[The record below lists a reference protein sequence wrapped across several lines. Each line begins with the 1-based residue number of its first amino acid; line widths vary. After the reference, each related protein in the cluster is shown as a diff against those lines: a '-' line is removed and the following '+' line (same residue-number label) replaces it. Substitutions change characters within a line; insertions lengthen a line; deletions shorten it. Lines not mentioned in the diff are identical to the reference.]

1 MSKLSE
7 MLQELKGE
15 PIEEGR
21 RGGSIVAVLSF
32 MDTNVGVL
40 KSAVSALSKSPHA
53 KDPRAK
59 KLLERVR
66 KAADE
71 VRKLASEVGV
81 ADQGIFIGRR

>member
-1 MSKLSE
+1 MSKLNE
-7 MLQELKGE
+7 MLEDLEGHT
-15 PIEEGR
+15 IEEGR
-21 RGGSIVAVLSF
+21 RGGSIIAVLSF
-32 MDTNVGVL
+32 MDTNVGLL

-59 KLLERVR
+59 KLLDRVR

-81 ADQGIFIGRR
+81 ADQGIFKGR